1 MSLFLA
7 GFLVGVVTSVLL
19 ILFLGKGRVGASPS
33 TGSGPSA
40 SAVAAPVAWQ
50 KFALGVGAIALFA
63 AGGAYLAV
71 NEFGRSDATAAQS
84 PKAHDVAAQGATDP
98 ELAKMERYLT
108 STGGHK
114 EGGDKPA
121 AGQSPPAQPLPD
133 VESMISG
140 LAKRLEAAPGDVEGW
155 RTLGWSYLNTG
166 RPAEAVKAYEKALA
180 IAPDRQDI
188 KDAMATARAS
198 VESASKGAA
207 SGSSN

>member
-1 MSLFLA
+1 MSLFLT

-19 ILFLGKGRVGASPS
+19 ILFLGKGRVGTTAGK
-33 TGSGPSA
+33 GSGSSA
-40 SAVAAPVAWQ
+40 SAVVAPGAWQ
-50 KFALGVGAIALFA
+50 KLALGIGTIALFA

-84 PKAHDVAAQGATDP
+84 RKVHDVAAQGATDP
-98 ELAKMERYLT
+98 ELAKMEKYLA
-108 STGGHK
+108 SGGHK
-114 EGGDKPA
+114 EAGDKSA

-180 IAPDRQDI
+180 IAPDRQDL

-198 VESASKGAA
+198 LESVSKGAA
-207 SGSSN
+207 PGSSN